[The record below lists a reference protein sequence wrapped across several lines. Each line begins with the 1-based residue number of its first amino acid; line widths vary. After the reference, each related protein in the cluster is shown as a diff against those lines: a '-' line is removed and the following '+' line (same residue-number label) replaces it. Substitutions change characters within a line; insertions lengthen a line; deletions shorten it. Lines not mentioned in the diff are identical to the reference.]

1 MLAGGLPPPTYFPF
15 ESISCSTLKPNS
27 FKTTRQSS
35 YVQRAWN
42 WFKGIETDEW
52 KIEKWAQDPSDRT
65 AIQLSTALQYGTLSL
80 PLSCSF
86 PSVPLTERERNI
98 GTAQGLP
105 ALAQF
110 IYSFVT
116 KVYSPAY
123 SDYRTVINAGS
134 TDAWGK
140 IVTTL
145 CEKGDGVLCEEWTYP
160 SALAYVSSLF
170 VLIWKRGS

>member
-80 PLSCSF
+80 SLSLSSLLSF
-86 PSVPLTERERNI
+86 ISLTRERKKYRYSTRI
-98 GTAQGLP
+98 TSTRTIHLLLRYQSLFSRLLGLP
-105 ALAQF
+105 
-110 IYSFVT
+110 
-116 KVYSPAY
+116 Y
-123 SDYRTVINAGS
+123 SDQRGIYRCMG
-134 TDAWGK
+134 
-140 IVTTL
+140 
-145 CEKGDGVLCEEWTYP
+145 
-160 SALAYVSSLF
+160 
-170 VLIWKRGS
+170 